1 MKHRIFFGKSTSR
14 IILALL
20 IALPINVLAAGG
32 WSYQQDRDR
41 LTNQSYSY
49 ARSPLPSS
57 AQYEPIRLEVACK
70 ENKLQFVVDSNSLI
84 ASQGR
89 SFDVEYQVDK
99 KPPVTISMKTFANS
113 KRRGYTEEHAREII
127 DDILS
132 GQSIFIRVNTMI
144 KQVLTAAIALDDAAQ
159 PIQQVLAD
167 CGVGVSEKTEGEAAY
182 SWAEFEQDFKKLSS
196 AQQQEVLGKIK
207 KIMQEMR

>member
-20 IALPINVLAAGG
+20 IALPIDALAAGG
-32 WSYQQDRDR
+32 WSYQQERDR

-57 AQYEPIRLEVACK
+57 AQYELIRLEVACK

-99 KPPVTISMKTFANS
+99 KPPATISMKTFSDS

-127 DDILS
+127 VDILS

-144 KQVLTAAIALDDAAQ
+144 KQVLTAAITLEGAGQ

-167 CGVGVSEKTEGEAAY
+167 CGVGASEKNEGEAAY

>member
-1 MKHRIFFGKSTSR
+1 MKHRIFFGKSISR

-57 AQYEPIRLEVACK
+57 AQYELIRLEVACK

-99 KPPVTISMKTFANS
+99 KPPVTISMKTFADS

-144 KQVLTAAIALDDAAQ
+144 KQVLTAAITLEGAGQ
-159 PIQQVLAD
+159 PIQQVFAD
-167 CGVGVSEKTEGEAAY
+167 CGIGVSDKTEDGAY

-207 KIMQEMR
+207 KIMLEMR